1 MRVALINE
9 GTYPYAT
16 GGVSTWCDH
25 LVRGLPEV
33 RWHLVSIVAG
43 DTPPPASVLP
53 ATVQAVQPVPI
64 WGDERPGRYP
74 AERAAARMCRGML
87 GNTAADLA
95 VFAEGLREL
104 AFAAFAPQRRLFGR
118 RVRARKSRS
127 PGDPGAAG
135 WSGEPGAA
143 GWAGNAGAAGSR
155 GDAGAAL
162 GRHPLAGAPLAE
174 ILLDAWA
181 GSAALPRLTLRDADD
196 AAVLIEHAVRPLAAR
211 VPAVDLCHAN
221 ANGLAAL
228 VALAAKWRD
237 GVPFALTEHGVYL
250 RERYFSTGG
259 LAPGVKAALLRFHRA
274 LAKLAYSEAALIAP
288 VSGFNRRWAERHG
301 ADPER
306 ITVIPNGVD
315 PDRYAVLDGEPDV
328 PTITWV
334 GRIDPLKDLETLIR
348 AFGYVRAWLPG
359 ARLHLA
365 GPVPAGNEEYA
376 ATCRKLAADLQ
387 IADAVT
393 FAGPVASSREAFAA
407 GHVVALSSV
416 SEGMPYTVI
425 EAMMCGRA
433 TVSTDVGGVAEAVG
447 DTGAVVP
454 PRDPRALATA
464 CLELLT
470 DVGRRAD
477 LARRAR
483 TRAVGEYTLDRCLS
497 TYRGHYRAIA
507 RPRAG
512 TPA

>member
-1 MRVALINE
+1 MKVALINE
-9 GTYPYAT
+9 GTYPYVP

-25 LVRGLPEV
+25 LVRGLPDV

-43 DTPPPASVLP
+43 DQPPAVAALP
-53 ATVQAVQPVPI
+53 STVDALQPVPV
-64 WGDERPGRYP
+64 WGVERPARYR

-87 GNTAADLA
+87 GNGPADLA

-104 AFAAFAPQRRLFGR
+104 AFAAVAPRRWFAGR
-118 RVRARKSRS
+118 RSTAGRAAWTV
-127 PGDPGAAG
+127 P
-135 WSGEPGAA
+135 
-143 GWAGNAGAAGSR
+143 
-155 GDAGAAL
+155 
-162 GRHPLAGAPLAE
+162 GRHPLAGVPLAE

-181 GSAALPRLTLRDADD
+181 GSPALPRLTLRDADD
-196 AAVLIEHAVRPLAAR
+196 AAVLLEHAVRPLAAR
-211 VPAVDLCHAN
+211 MPAVDVCHAN

-228 VALAAKWRD
+228 VALATRWRD

-274 LAKLAYSEAALIAP
+274 LARLAYSEAALIAP

-301 ADPER
+301 ADPAR
-306 ITVIPNGVD
+306 VAVVPNGVD
-315 PDRYAVLDGEPDV
+315 PHRFAVLDTEPDT

-365 GPVPAGNEEYA
+365 GMVPAGNQAYA
-376 ATCRKLAADLQ
+376 ATCRTLAADLQ
-387 IADAVT
+387 MADAVA
-393 FAGPVASSREAFAA
+393 FAGPVGCSRDAFAA
-407 GHVVALSSV
+407 GHVAALSSV

-447 DTGAVVP
+447 DTGYVVP

-470 DVGRRAD
+470 NPARRAD
-477 LARRAR
+477 LAKRAR
-483 TRAVGEYTLDRCLS
+483 QRALAEYTLDRCLA
-497 TYRGHYRAIA
+497 TYRGHYATLAGGRVPAEAIA
-507 RPRAG
+507 
-512 TPA
+512 

>member
-1 MRVALINE
+1 MRIALINE
-9 GTYPYAT
+9 GTYPYVS

-43 DTPPPASVLP
+43 DNAPAPPPLP
-53 ATVQAVQPVPI
+53 STVDAVQPVPV
-64 WGDERPGRYP
+64 WGAERPARRP

-87 GNTAADLA
+87 GKTPADLA

-104 AFAAFAPQRRLFGR
+104 AFVAVAQRPWFATAWNR
-118 RVRARKSRS
+118 
-127 PGDPGAAG
+127 PG
-135 WSGEPGAA
+135 
-143 GWAGNAGAAGSR
+143 
-155 GDAGAAL
+155 L
-162 GRHPLAGAPLAE
+162 GRHPLAGVPLAE

-181 GSAALPRLTLRDADD
+181 GSPALPRLTLRDADD
-196 AAVLIEHAVRPLAAR
+196 AAVLLEHAVRPLAAR
-211 VPAVDLCHAN
+211 LPEVDLCHAN

-237 GVPFALTEHGVYL
+237 GLPFALTEHGVYL
-250 RERYFSTGG
+250 RERYFTTGG
-259 LAPGVKAALLRFHRA
+259 MAPGVKAALLRFHRA
-274 LAKLAYSEAALIAP
+274 LARLAYNEAALIAP

-301 ADPER
+301 AHPAR
-306 ITVIPNGVD
+306 VTVIPNGVD
-315 PDRYAVLDGEPDV
+315 PRRFEALETEPTV

-348 AFGYVRAWLPG
+348 ALGYVRAWLPG

-376 ATCRKLAADLQ
+376 ATCRRLAADLQ
-387 IADAVT
+387 VDDAVA
-393 FAGPVASSREAFAA
+393 FAGPVACSRDAFAE
-407 GHVVALSSV
+407 GNLVALSSV

-447 DTGAVVP
+447 DAGLVVP
-454 PRDPRALATA
+454 PRDPRALAAA

-470 DVGRRAD
+470 EPARRAD
-477 LARRAR
+477 LAARAR
-483 TRAVGEYTLDRCLS
+483 ERALAEFTLDRCLS
-497 TYRGHYRAIA
+497 TYRRHYAA
-507 RPRAG
+507 LAGRPILAG
-512 TPA
+512 NKS

>member
-1 MRVALINE
+1 MKIALINE
-9 GTYPYAT
+9 GTYPYVA

-25 LVRGLPEV
+25 LVRGLPDV
-33 RWHLVSIVAG
+33 RWHLVSIVSG
-43 DTPPPASVLP
+43 DHPPPAPELP
-53 ATVQAVQPVPI
+53 STVDTLQPVPV
-64 WGDERPGRYP
+64 WGTERPARHP

-87 GNTAADLA
+87 GKTPADLA

-104 AFAAFAPQRRLFGR
+104 AFAAVAPRPWFRTNADRRREG
-118 RVRARKSRS
+118 
-127 PGDPGAAG
+127 
-135 WSGEPGAA
+135 
-143 GWAGNAGAAGSR
+143 GS
-155 GDAGAAL
+155 L
-162 GRHPLAGAPLAE
+162 GRHPLAGLPLAE

-181 GSAALPRLTLRDADD
+181 GSPALPRLTLRDADD
-196 AAVLIEHAVRPLAAR
+196 AAVLLEHAVRPLAAR
-211 VPAVDLCHAN
+211 LPEVDLCHAN

-237 GVPFALTEHGVYL
+237 GLPFALTEHGVYL
-250 RERYFSTGG
+250 RERYFTTGG

-274 LAKLAYSEAALIAP
+274 LARLAYSEAALIAP

-301 ADPER
+301 AHPAR
-306 ITVIPNGVD
+306 VTVIPNGVD
-315 PDRYAVLDGEPDV
+315 PQRFTPLSSEPTV

-365 GPVPAGNEEYA
+365 GPVPVGNEEYA
-376 ATCRKLAADLQ
+376 ATCHRLAADLQ
-387 IADAVT
+387 LSDAVT
-393 FAGPVASSREAFAA
+393 FAGPVSCSRDAFAA
-407 GHVVALSSV
+407 GNLVALSSV

-447 DTGAVVP
+447 DTGLVVP
-454 PRDPRALATA
+454 PRDPRAFATA

-470 DVGRRAD
+470 EPARRAD
-477 LARRAR
+477 LAARAR
-483 TRAVGEYTLDRCLS
+483 ERALAQFTLERCLS
-497 TYRGHYRAIA
+497 TYRRQYAALAG
-507 RPRAG
+507 RPILAG
-512 TPA
+512 SKP

>member
-9 GTYPYAT
+9 GTYPYAP
-16 GGVSTWCDH
+16 GGVSTWCDQ
-25 LVRGLPEV
+25 LVRGLPET
-33 RWHLVSIVAG
+33 RWHLVSITSG
-43 DTPPPASVLP
+43 DSPPAFTGPLP
-53 ATVQAVQPVPI
+53 STVDAVQPVPL
-64 WGDERPGRYP
+64 WGIERPGRYK

-87 GNTAADLA
+87 GNTPADLA
-95 VFAEGLREL
+95 VFAEGVREL
-104 AFAAFAPQRRLFGR
+104 AFAAVAPRRWF
-118 RVRARKSRS
+118 RS
-127 PGDPGAAG
+127 
-135 WSGEPGAA
+135 ST
-143 GWAGNAGAAGSR
+143 
-155 GDAGAAL
+155 
-162 GRHPLAGAPLAE
+162 GRHPLCGTPLAE

-181 GSAALPRLTLRDADD
+181 GSPQLPRLTMRDADD
-196 AAVLIEHAVRPLAAR
+196 AAVLLEHSVRPLAA
-211 VPAVDLCHAN
+211 VLPPVDLCHAN

-228 VALAAKWRD
+228 IALAAKWRD
-237 GVPFALTEHGVYL
+237 GRPFALTEHGVYL
-250 RERYFSTGG
+250 RERYFSSGG
-259 LAPGVKAALLRFHRA
+259 FAPGVKATLLRFHRA
-274 LAKLAYSEAALIAP
+274 LAKLAYAEAALIAP

-301 ADPER
+301 ADPAR
-306 ITVIPNGVD
+306 IEVIPNGVD
-315 PDRYAVLDGEPDV
+315 PGRFDVLDGEPDE

-365 GPVPAGNEEYA
+365 GPVPAGNEAYA

-387 IADAVT
+387 VADAVT
-393 FAGPVASSREAFAA
+393 FAGEVASSREAFAA

-447 DTGAVVP
+447 DTGLVVP
-454 PRDPRALATA
+454 PRDPRALAKA

-470 DVGRRAD
+470 NAGRRDD

-483 TRAVGEYTLDRCLS
+483 SRALGAFTLERCLS
-497 TYRGHYRAIA
+497 TYRSHYRQL
-507 RPRAG
+507 AG
-512 TPA
+512 VLT

>member
-9 GTYPYAT
+9 GTYPYT
-16 GGVSTWCDH
+16 GGGVSTWCDH
-25 LVRGLPEV
+25 LVRGLPGV

-43 DTPPPASVLP
+43 DNAPPTPVLP
-53 ATVQAVQPVPI
+53 STVDALQAVPV
-64 WGDERPGRYP
+64 WGVERPARYP

-87 GNTAADLA
+87 GNTEADLA

-104 AFAAFAPQRRLFGR
+104 AFAAVQPPRPWF
-118 RVRARKSRS
+118 RS
-127 PGDPGAAG
+127 A
-135 WSGEPGAA
+135 
-143 GWAGNAGAAGSR
+143 R
-155 GDAGAAL
+155 GDQHRI
-162 GRHPLAGAPLAE
+162 GRHPLVGLPLAE

-181 GSAALPRLTLRDADD
+181 GSPALPRLTLRDADD
-196 AAVLIEHAVRPLAAR
+196 AAVLLEHAVRPLAAR
-211 VPAVDLCHAN
+211 LPDVDLCHAN

-237 GVPFALTEHGVYL
+237 GLPFALTEHGVYL
-250 RERYFSTGG
+250 RERYFATGG

-274 LAKLAYSEAALIAP
+274 LARLAYQEAALVAP

-301 ADPER
+301 AHPAR
-306 ITVIPNGVD
+306 VTVIPNGVD
-315 PDRYAVLDGEPDV
+315 PQRFAPLDSEPAV
-328 PTITWV
+328 PTISWV

-365 GPVPAGNEEYA
+365 GPVPAGNEDYA
-376 ATCRKLAADLQ
+376 AACRRLAADLQ
-387 IADAVT
+387 VADAVT
-393 FAGPVASSREAFAA
+393 FAGPVACSRDAFAA
-407 GHVVALSSV
+407 GNLVALSSV

-447 DTGAVVP
+447 DAGLVVP
-454 PRDPRALATA
+454 PRDPRAFAAA

-470 DVGRRAD
+470 EP
-477 LARRAR
+477 ARRAGLAA
-483 TRAVGEYTLDRCLS
+483 RARERALAEFTLNRCLE
-497 TYRGHYRAIA
+497 TYGRHYAA
-507 RPRAG
+507 LAGRPILAG
-512 TPA
+512 SPT

>member
-1 MRVALINE
+1 MRIALINE

-33 RWHLVSIVAG
+33 RWHLVSITAG
-43 DTPPPASVLP
+43 DTPPPVVVPLP
-53 ATVQAVQPVPI
+53 STVDTVQPVPL
-64 WGDERPGRYP
+64 WGIERPGRYK

-87 GNTAADLA
+87 GNAPADLA
-95 VFAEGLREL
+95 VFSEGLREL
-104 AFAAFAPQRRLFGR
+104 AFGAVAPRRWF
-118 RVRARKSRS
+118 RS
-127 PGDPGAAG
+127 SA
-135 WSGEPGAA
+135 
-143 GWAGNAGAAGSR
+143 
-155 GDAGAAL
+155 

-181 GSAALPRLTLRDADD
+181 GSPALPRLTMRDADD
-196 AAVLIEHAVRPLAAR
+196 AAVLLEHAVRPLAA
-211 VPAVDLCHAN
+211 VLPPVDLCHAN

-228 VALAAKWRD
+228 IALAAKWRS
-237 GVPFALTEHGVYL
+237 GLPFALTEHGVYL
-250 RERYFSTGG
+250 RERYFSTSG

-274 LAKLAYSEAALIAP
+274 LAKLAYSEAALVAP

-301 ADPER
+301 ADPAR
-306 ITVIPNGVD
+306 IAVIPNGVD
-315 PDRYAVLDGEPDV
+315 PGRFAPLDDEPAE

-348 AFGYVRAWLPG
+348 AFGYVRAWLPK

-387 IADAVT
+387 VADAVT
-393 FAGPVASSREAFAA
+393 FAGPVACSRDAFAA

-447 DTGAVVP
+447 DTGLVVP
-454 PRDPRALATA
+454 PRDPRAFANA

-470 DVGRRAD
+470 DPAQRAD

-483 TRAVGEYTLDRCLS
+483 ARALNEYTLDRCLS
-497 TYRGHYRAIA
+497 TYRDHYRRLGALV
-507 RPRAG
+507 
-512 TPA
+512 